1 MYHHHQQP
9 SYNPY
14 AAPNPPQYAPQYG
27 NWPEQSR
34 QNNPM
39 SPNTFS
45 GSFHHQS
52 SSNPQYHHHHY
63 PQCQQQYQ
71 QYQQYPSQN
80 HAYSPPPQR
89 PMPTS
94 YSQRRSSV
102 QQRWDDYVASDEC
115 SESLQGGTINQVSSE
130 LEQRAI
136 ADERLGHLQ
145 QQSGVDTQHAQQAER
160 DRRLKWAQEMIIQ
173 NPALCAEV
181 YFAMSKR
188 PGNGTAPPGGAAPS
202 ASRSNSNSS
211 VNSANS
217 SNSSSPT

>member
-27 NWPEQSR
+27 TWPEQPH
-34 QNNPM
+34 QGVPV

-45 GSFHHQS
+45 GSFHRQPS
-52 SSNPQYHHHHY
+52 TPQYPQY
-63 PQCQQQYQ
+63 PQYQQQYQ
-71 QYQQYPSQN
+71 QY
-80 HAYSPPPQR
+80 PPQNPQYNPQPHR
-89 PMPTS
+89 PTPAS
-94 YSQRRSSV
+94 YQKRRTSV
-102 QQRWDDYVASDEC
+102 QQRWDDYLSSEEC
-115 SESLQGGTINQVSSE
+115 PENLQGADQAYVNQVTSE
-130 LEQRAI
+130 LEQRAT
-136 ADERLGHLQ
+136 ADERIESLS

-188 PGNGTAPPGGAAPS
+188 PAAGNPGSQSAPKAS
-202 ASRSNSNSS
+202 SRSNSNSS

-217 SNSSSPT
+217 SYSGSPT